1 MTRDERFQKAITDN
15 VIKVFKNVVD
25 LLVAGYD
32 NRDGA
37 FMRVMLADFLINWL
51 LGYRNFWISKK

>member
-1 MTRDERFQKAITDN
+1 MTRDERFQKAIADN

-25 LLVAGYD
+25 LLVVGYD

-37 FMRVMLADFLINWL
+37 FVRVMLADFLINWL
-51 LGYRNFWISKK
+51 IGYRNFWISKK

>member
-1 MTRDERFQKAITDN
+1 MTRDQKFQKAITDN

-25 LLVAGYD
+25 LLVVGYD

-51 LGYRNFWISKK
+51 VGYRNFWMGKK

>member
-15 VIKVFKNVVD
+15 VIKVFKNVVE
-25 LLVAGYD
+25 LLVVGYD

>member
-1 MTRDERFQKAITDN
+1 MTRDERFQKAIADN

-25 LLVAGYD
+25 LLVVGYD

-51 LGYRNFWISKK
+51 LGYRNFWINKK